1 MSATLTKPST
11 VRDAADLL
19 GTTPASVRKLCP
31 AWEKEGKAYRLSDS
45 PKSEW
50 RIPRSTIDEHQ
61 RRRAAGQP
69 PTKRLSRS
77 KREALLTGR

>member
-1 MSATLTKPST
+1 MSATIT
-11 VRDAADLL
+11 VHTIKDAADLL

-31 AWEKEGKAYRLSDS
+31 AWELEGKAYKLTDS

-50 RIPRSTIDEHQ
+50 RILSTTISEHQ
-61 RRRAAGQP
+61 RRRAAGQQ

-77 KREALLTGR
+77 RREALLTGR

>member
-1 MSATLTKPST
+1 MSATITADHKIK
-11 VRDAADLL
+11 DAAELL
-19 GTTPASVRKLCP
+19 NTTPASVRKLCP
-31 AWEKEGKAYRLSDS
+31 AWELEGKAYKLSDS

-69 PTKRLSRS
+69 PVKRLSRS

>member
-1 MSATLTKPST
+1 MSATIT
-11 VRDAADLL
+11 VHPVKDAAEIL

-31 AWEKEGKAYRLSDS
+31 GWEKEGKAYRLSDS

-61 RRRAAGQP
+61 RRKAADAP
-69 PTKRLSRS
+69 PVKRLSRS